1 MDLDNE
7 ELKATRRLKGIDR
20 MIEVD
25 SRLIDSKVK
34 ELKKWQKE
42 ADSKGI
48 DDDWYY
54 FEGQIKVLNAIK
66 NEKLS
71 EL

>member
-42 ADSKGI
+42 ANDKGI